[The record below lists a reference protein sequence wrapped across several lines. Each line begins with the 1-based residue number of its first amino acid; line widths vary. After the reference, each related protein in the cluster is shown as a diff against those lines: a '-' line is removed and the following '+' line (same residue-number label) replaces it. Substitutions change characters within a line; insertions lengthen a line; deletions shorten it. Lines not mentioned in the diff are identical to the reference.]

1 VGSHPTATAIYQLA
15 ISLGLLVAPERRSR
29 GLGRQLRAE
38 AIQRCRLSR
47 MTLITDTAEGFSET
61 LPHRRYAGFRLYP
74 TSPL

>member
-1 VGSHPTATAIYQLA
+1 M
-15 ISLGLLVAPERRSR
+15 APERRSR
-29 GLGRQLRAE
+29 GLGRQLLAE

-61 LPHRRYAGFRLYP
+61 LPHRRYAGFPLYP